1 MMVMENLK
9 KYDVV
14 LASASPR
21 RSKLLGELGI
31 DFKVLVRAVAE
42 HYPPDLNGEEI
53 AIHLSRMKADAFE
66 EAFFKE
72 NTLLITAD
80 TIVCLEGKVL
90 GKPENREDAVDTLNL
105 LSGKMHQV
113 ITGVSLRTLQKQVNF
128 GVSTDVYF
136 KELKDDEIIHYVDQY
151 KPYDKAGAYGIQEWI
166 GYIGIERI
174 DGSFYNVMGLPVL
187 KLYEELQKF

>member
-1 MMVMENLK
+1 MVLTNLER
-9 KYDVV
+9 YDIV

-21 RSKLLGELGI
+21 RSQLLAELGI
-31 DFKVLVRAVAE
+31 DFRVIVREIKEDYPAVLK
-42 HYPPDLNGEEI
+42 GEEI
-53 AIHLSRMKADAFE
+53 AIHLSSLKADAFE
-66 EAFFKE
+66 KEFFTE

-90 GKPENREDAVDTLNL
+90 GKPASREEAISTLGQ

-113 ITGVSLRTLQKQVNF
+113 ITGVSIRTIQKEVNF

-136 KELKDDEIIHYVDQY
+136 KELKDEEIIHYVDQY

-187 KLYEELQKF
+187 KLYEELLKF

>member
-1 MMVMENLK
+1 MMVLTNLER
-9 KYDVV
+9 YDIV

-21 RSKLLGELGI
+21 RSQLLAELGI
-31 DFKVLVRAVAE
+31 DFRVIVREIKEDYPAVLK
-42 HYPPDLNGEEI
+42 GEEI
-53 AIHLSRMKADAFE
+53 AIHLSSLKADAFGKE
-66 EAFFKE
+66 FFTE

-90 GKPENREDAVDTLNL
+90 GKPASREEAISTLGQ

-113 ITGVSLRTLQKQVNF
+113 ITGVSIRTIQKEVNF

-136 KELKDDEIIHYVDQY
+136 KELKDEEIIHYVDQY

-187 KLYEELQKF
+187 KLYEELLKF